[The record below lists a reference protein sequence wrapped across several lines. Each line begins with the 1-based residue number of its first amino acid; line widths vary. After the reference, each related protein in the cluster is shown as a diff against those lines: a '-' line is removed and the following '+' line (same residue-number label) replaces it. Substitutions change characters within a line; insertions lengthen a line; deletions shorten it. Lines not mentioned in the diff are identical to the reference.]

1 MLKALIFDLGGV
13 IVPLDFPRGYHLMA
27 GRCALPVEE
36 VRRRIT
42 ELDLVVPYE
51 SGQVE
56 SAEFV
61 DRVCAAL
68 GVTMSEEE
76 FMGFWANIFGAET
89 LLPESLFES
98 LKGRYR
104 LVLLSNTNDLHWRF
118 IEKNYPLL
126 RHFDHHTLSFRVKA
140 MKPSP
145 AIYQAAVEAAGCRP
159 EECFFTDDIDKY
171 IDGARAFGIQAVQ
184 FQNYAQIAGELRGRG
199 VELA

>member
-13 IVPLDFPRGYHLMA
+13 IVPLDFPRGYQLMA
-27 GRCALPVEE
+27 ERCGLPVEE
-36 VRRRIT
+36 VRRR
-42 ELDLVVPYE
+42 LADLNIVVPYE
-51 SGQVE
+51 SGEVE
-56 SAEFV
+56 SAEFI
-61 DRVCAAL
+61 DRVCTTL
-68 GVTMSEEE
+68 GIRMNEDE
-76 FMGFWANIFGAET
+76 FMVFWSNIFGAAT

-126 RHFDHHTLSFRVKA
+126 RHLDHYTLSFRVKA

-159 EECFFTDDIDKY
+159 EECFFTDDIEKY
-171 IDGARAFGIQAVQ
+171 IEGARAFGIQAVQ
-184 FQNYAQIAGELRGRG
+184 FQNHAQIVGELQSRG
-199 VELA
+199 VKLG